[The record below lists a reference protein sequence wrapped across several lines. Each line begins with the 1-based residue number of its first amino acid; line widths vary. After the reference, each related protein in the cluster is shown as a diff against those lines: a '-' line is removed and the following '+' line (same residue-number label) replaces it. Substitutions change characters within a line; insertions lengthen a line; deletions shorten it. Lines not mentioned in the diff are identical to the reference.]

1 MEFKN
6 TATFI
11 KENFLLENK
20 IAERLYFEYA
30 VSMPIIDYHNHLSPS
45 EVNSNRQF
53 DNMSQIWLAGDHYK
67 WRAMRTLGVSEKY
80 ITGNATDSEK
90 FTEMETESPTL

>member
-30 VSMPIIDYHNHLSPS
+30 VSMPIIDYHNHLRPDVIAANQPFSGIS
-45 EVNSNRQF
+45 RDLVGRSLQ
-53 DNMSQIWLAGDHYK
+53 
-67 WRAMRTLGVSEKY
+67 
-80 ITGNATDSEK
+80 
-90 FTEMETESPTL
+90 MESYAQPWST